1 MTRTWP
7 PGPLTRRLRR
17 PGSAGA
23 AAVTHWSLST
33 RASLTPTPTA
43 DGGPGP
49 PAGGGPLARKSL
61 PGATEAAGAET
72 SGSASGCHVLEVTVT
87 VTVSPS
93 LRQGLTQSRVRVVSH
108 SACRTVSRGHG
119 DRNWL
124 PRPRPPA
131 GGLGHSHGA
140 RAARRWPGPGP
151 RLPPPVTVGSLSGW
165 HTVTLTRLAAVT
177 AAHGCVVTML
187 LAATEPHRARP
198 RRPDCPQ
205 CRRRPGLRVRVSP
218 LAGPAESERRR
229 RAAWA
234 INLNCT
240 QAHCSRRAQAAS
252 DCRSKPEQPASNRV
266 TCSIVTQAGPPAAYP
281 ARRPGPVARAGG
293 PPGGPTPP
301 PGPPGRP
308 ARPLGFCRGPWH
320 ESARAGPTPE

>member
-61 PGATEAAGAET
+61 PGPGATEAAGAET

-165 HTVTLTRLAAVT
+165 HTVTLTHQAGRSHGGARLRGDNVIGCHGAAPGQ
-177 AAHGCVVTML
+177 AA
-187 LAATEPHRARP
+187 AAGLPAVSPEARTP
-198 RRPDCPQ
+198 SPSQPTG
-205 CRRRPGLRVRVSP
+205 RPGRVG
-218 LAGPAESERRR
+218 A
-229 RAAWA
+229 
-234 INLNCT
+234 
-240 QAHCSRRAQAAS
+240 
-252 DCRSKPEQPASNRV
+252 
-266 TCSIVTQAGPPAAYP
+266 PAARGLGNQLELYS
-281 ARRPGPVARAGG
+281 GSLQ
-293 PPGGPTPP
+293 PPGSG
-301 PGPPGRP
+301 
-308 ARPLGFCRGPWH
+308 CQ
-320 ESARAGPTPE
+320 